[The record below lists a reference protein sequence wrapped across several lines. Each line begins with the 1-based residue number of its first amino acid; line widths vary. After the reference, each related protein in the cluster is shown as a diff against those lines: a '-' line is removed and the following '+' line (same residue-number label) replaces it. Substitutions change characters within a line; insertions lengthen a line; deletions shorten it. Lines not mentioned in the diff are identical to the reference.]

1 MDEDE
6 DDESFDEAGEEED
19 AEVEDDLD
27 DEEDVEAVITNAAEP
42 EVWSLA

>member
-42 EVWSLA
+42 EVGSLA